1 MLNFSK
7 VFIHFDDLNIIY
19 NIEKD
24 SIMAGDI
31 SSLGIGSGVLTADVI
46 DQLKTADT
54 TRIINP
60 IDRKIETNT
69 QKQQSYDL
77 LASYMYSLK
86 GSTFAL
92 SNDTLFDNKSVD
104 VSGSAEVT
112 VEAGVTVDSF
122 TLETLTLAKKDI
134 TKLGALNSK
143 TTSIASAAG
152 VLNLDINGTT
162 YNINYDATT
171 TLESLAQS
179 ITDIAGTQIDAS
191 ILETSSGAFS
201 LVLSSKITGANQA
214 ITITDTDDGTN
225 GTGSLDAAFFDTT
238 VTDGY
243 QKIQDGAD
251 AIFKFNGI
259 TTIRSTN
266 EISDLIIGMN
276 ITLKTEGDISNAT
289 IKQDTQ
295 KIVDEMQMFVDNY
308 NTLMTNLNDMTVF
321 DKEQGKRGIFQGDSF
336 LNGLKRD
343 VAGSITNRFGSG
355 SLMDYGIEIDRYGV
369 MSFDSS
375 VLESK
380 LQTDSES
387 VKTFF
392 TGGTDS
398 NGNTVT
404 GFFTNLDDKIKQYT
418 GYGGLLSNFDSGL
431 TKDAQNLTTAKE
443 KAQAS
448 LDARYEI
455 MTKRFTAY
463 DSIISQLNSQFSSLQ
478 QIITAQLNSNE

>member
-1 MLNFSK
+1 
-7 VFIHFDDLNIIY
+7 
-19 NIEKD
+19 
-24 SIMAGDI
+24 MAGNI
-31 SSLGIGSGVLTADVI
+31 TSLGIGSGVLTADVI
-46 DQLKTADT
+46 DQLKASDTAK
-54 TRIINP
+54 IIDP
-60 IDRKIETNT
+60 IDRKIETNN

-77 LASYMYSLK
+77 LSSYMNSFK

-92 SNDTLFDNKSVD
+92 SNDTLFDNKTVD
-104 VSGSAEVT
+104 VSGAAEVT
-112 VEAGVTVDSF
+112 VDAGANVDSF
-122 TLETLTLAKKDI
+122 TLETVTLAKKDI

-143 TTSIASAAG
+143 TTPIASAAG

-162 YNINYDATT
+162 YNINYDTTT
-171 TLESLAQS
+171 TLESLTQS

-201 LVLSSKITGANQA
+201 LVLSSKLTGANQA

-225 GTGSLDAAFFDTT
+225 GTGSLDAALFDTT

-243 QKIQDGAD
+243 QKIQNGTD
-251 AIFKFNGI
+251 AVFKFNGI
-259 TTIRSTN
+259 TTTRSTN
-266 EISDLIIGMN
+266 EISDLILGVT
-276 ITLKTEGDISNAT
+276 ITLKTEGDISNVS
-289 IKQDTQ
+289 INQDTQ

-308 NTLMTNLNDMTVF
+308 NTLMTNLNDMTIF

-336 LNGLKRD
+336 VNGLKRD
-343 VAGSITNRFGSG
+343 IASTVTSRFSSG
-355 SLMDYGIEIDRYGV
+355 SLMDYGIDIDRYGV

-380 LQTDSES
+380 LQTDSAS

-392 TGGTDS
+392 AGGTDS

-404 GFFTNLDDKIKQYT
+404 GFFTNLDDKVKQYT

-431 TKDAQNLTTAKE
+431 TKDAKNLADAKE

-448 LDARYEI
+448 LDTRYEI

-463 DSIISQLNSQFSSLQ
+463 DGIISRLNSQFSSLQ
-478 QIITAQLNSNE
+478 QIISAQLNSNN